1 MLVFKKNEDVQEWVD
16 AEKKFGQSIGFAP
29 TMGALHEGHL
39 DLVRLSAQQGHRTVV
54 SIFVNPAQFN
64 DPKDL
69 EKYPRT
75 PGKDLALLLQSPCD
89 AVYMPEIEA
98 VYPPDEDVSLH
109 LDFGAL
115 DKTMEGA
122 FRPGHFAG
130 MATVV
135 HRLLRIVQPDF
146 LYMGQKD
153 YQQLSIVRD
162 MIRQLQLPVDLV
174 MVPTHR
180 EADGLAM
187 SSRNVRLTPDMRAVA
202 PVLHQTLQE
211 MRKRLPASTAPA
223 LQLWAMD
230 QLRSAGLEPEYVDIV
245 DGITLLPI
253 ENYSDADLIVVCAAA
268 KAGAVR
274 LIDNVV
280 VNSSKDP
287 I

>member
-1 MLVFKKNEDVQEWVD
+1 MLVFKKNEDVQDWVD

-39 DLVRLSAQQGHRTVV
+39 DLVRLSAQQGNRTVV
-54 SIFVNPAQFN
+54 SIFVNPTQFN

-75 PGKDLALLLQSPCD
+75 PGKDLELLLQTSCD
-89 AVYMPEIEA
+89 VVYMPDVEA
-98 VYPPDEDVSLH
+98 VYPPGEDVSLH
-109 LDFGAL
+109 LDFGSL

-135 HRLLRIVQPDF
+135 HRLLHIVQPDF

-162 MIRQLQLPVDLV
+162 MIRQLHLPVDLV
-174 MVPTHR
+174 MVPTRR

-202 PVLHQTLQE
+202 PVLYQTLQE
-211 MRKRLPASTAPA
+211 IRKRLPASTAPA

-253 ENYSDADLIVVCAAA
+253 ENYSDSDHIVVCAAA

>member
-16 AEKKFGQSIGFAP
+16 AEKNFGQPIGFAP

-39 DLVRLSAQQGHRTVV
+39 DLVRLSAQQGNRTVV
-54 SIFVNPAQFN
+54 SIFVNPTQFN
-64 DPKDL
+64 DPNDL
-69 EKYPRT
+69 KKYPRT
-75 PGKDLALLLQSPCD
+75 PGKDLELLLQTSCD
-89 AVYMPEIEA
+89 VVYMPDVEA
-98 VYPPDEDVSLH
+98 VYPPGEDVSLH
-109 LDFGAL
+109 LDFGSL

-187 SSRNVRLTPDMRAVA
+187 SSRNVRLTPDMRTVA
-202 PVLHQTLQE
+202 PVLYQTLQE
-211 MRKRLPASTAPA
+211 IRKRLPASTAPA

-253 ENYSDADLIVVCAAA
+253 ENYSDADLVVVCAAA